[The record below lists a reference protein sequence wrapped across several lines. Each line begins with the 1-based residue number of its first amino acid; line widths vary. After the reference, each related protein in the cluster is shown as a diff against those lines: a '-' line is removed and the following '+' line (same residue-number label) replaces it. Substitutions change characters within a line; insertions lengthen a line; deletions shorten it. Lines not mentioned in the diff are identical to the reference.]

1 MKKIASFILIFIY
14 LVYCFPIFSSR
25 AQESEEEIEE
35 NTNDFGLVKKGTRS
49 FESKQILHKTREVS
63 KDEDQETT
71 GLFYSVHV
79 LGEVRH
85 PGIYR
90 VLPSNRLS
98 DIIVLAGGVL
108 SNGSERRIQLRRQN
122 SLQVLDLF
130 YYKFFGSLN
139 NNPYLIENDVVF
151 VPVIKG
157 EIQIEGPVNRP
168 GNYEWVGP
176 ISLSQAIS
184 LAGGFASGVS
194 YSGPIRIIR
203 YNEQE
208 QKELLEVANLPTSL
222 KKFNLKK
229 GDVIVVPHILIAD
242 KSFDY
247 NLKHIPGDNIFHP
260 TVDDHVYVT
269 GAVEEPGP
277 YPYEPHMTYKEYASL
292 AGIMA
297 TGSLKKTYII
307 KRGETKRKRV
317 SKKTEISPGDTI
329 IVYAKGLTAT
339 NILAW
344 FTSITSVTLTT
355 LLLYDNIKN
364 R

>member
-1 MKKIASFILIFIY
+1 MKKITSFILIFIY
-14 LVYCFPIFSSR
+14 LVYYFPIFPSY
-25 AQESEEEIEE
+25 AQESNEDE
-35 NTNDFGLVKKGTRS
+35 TGDFGDTNTDIRS
-49 FESKQILHKTREVS
+49 FSSKQILHKTKDVS
-63 KDEDQETT
+63 QKEEQTDVS
-71 GLFYSVHV
+71 GLFYSIHV
-79 LGEVRH
+79 LGEVRK

-90 VLPSNRLS
+90 IIPSKRIS
-98 DIIVLAGGVL
+98 DVITQAGGIL

-122 SLQVLDLF
+122 NVQVLDLF
-130 YYKFFGSLN
+130 YYKYFGSLN

-151 VPVIKG
+151 IPVIKG

-194 YSGPIRIIR
+194 YSEPVRIIR

-208 QKELLEVANLPTSL
+208 KKELLEVANLPASL

-229 GDVIVVPHILIAD
+229 GDVVVVPHILIAD

-247 NLKHIPGDNIFHP
+247 NLKRLPGDNIFHP
-260 TVDDHVYVT
+260 TVDDNVYVT
-269 GAVEEPGP
+269 GAVEGPGA
-277 YPYEPHMTYKEYASL
+277 YPYAPYMTYKEYASL
-292 AGIMA
+292 AGITA
-297 TGSLKKTYII
+297 TGSLKRTYII

-329 IVYAKGLTAT
+329 IVYAKGITVT
-339 NILAW
+339 NALAW